1 MARKV
6 LAFLWRMTTVKYHES
21 SVCLAV
27 NEHLPSHW
35 RCYDED
41 KFTDMGCVMSLV
53 NRPAQLLALM
63 SMLFFVCSAA
73 RANDYPAPVDIDAVT
88 VAASMETVN
97 VIGRVV
103 ALQSGNVAARTT
115 AAVKQIRVQV
125 GDVVEAEQVLVELHN
140 NRQRSVVA
148 LMQADIKQWAA
159 KVQSAQVKQN
169 LAAGDLRRLEKLRGS
184 GAFNQSLFDQRSAEA
199 KAAEAGVLEAKA
211 SQNYAKVQLKRAE
224 QDLDWTLVK
233 APYAGVVTARRVAE
247 GEWVALGAPVVDLVS
262 TDAIEIEADV
272 SAQYLQFIKQGA
284 EVQATVN
291 GQPLA
296 LTLRAVLPSEQALS
310 RTQLARFAI
319 ALTAAER
326 PRLSVNQAVSV
337 AVPVGAKDAL
347 TVHKDAVVRN
357 GSMSFVYKV
366 LEGIATFTP
375 VQLGASSGQRLMVLD
390 GLKEG
395 DIVVTRGN
403 ERLQPGQKV
412 QARNAGK

>member
-1 MARKV
+1 
-6 LAFLWRMTTVKYHES
+6 MTTVKYHES
-21 SVCLAV
+21 SACLAV
-27 NEHLPSHW
+27 NDHLPSHR

-53 NRPAQLLALM
+53 NRPARLLALM

-73 RANDYPAPVDIDAVT
+73 HAKDFAAPVDVDTVT
-88 VAASMETVN
+88 VAASTETVN

-125 GDVVEAEQVLVELHN
+125 GDKVTAGQVLVELHN
-140 NRQRSVVA
+140 NRQRSMVA
-148 LMQADIKQWAA
+148 LMQADITQWAA
-159 KVQSAQVKQN
+159 KVKSAQVKQD
-169 LAAGDLRRLEKLRGS
+169 LAASDLQRLEKLRGS
-184 GAFNQSLFDQRSAEA
+184 SAFNQSLYDQRFAEA

-211 SQNYAKVQLKRAE
+211 SLSYAKVQLKRSQ
-224 QDLDWTLVK
+224 QDLDWALVT
-233 APYAGVVTARRVAE
+233 APYDGVVTARRVAE

-262 TDAIEIEADV
+262 TSALEIEADV

-284 EVQATVN
+284 EVMASVN

-296 LTLRAVLPSEQALS
+296 LTLRAILPAEQSLS
-310 RTQLARFAI
+310 RTQLARFS
-319 ALTAAER
+319 LSLKPEQR
-326 PRLSVNQAVSV
+326 PNLSVNQAVNV
-337 AVPVGAKDAL
+337 AIPVGAKDAL

-366 LEGIATFTP
+366 LEGVATFTP
-375 VQLGASSGQRLMVLD
+375 VQLGASSGQRLQVLD
-390 GLKEG
+390 GLKAG
-395 DIVVTRGN
+395 DVVVTRGN

-412 QARNAGK
+412 QTRNAGQ